1 MTKPLLNGICMAVLL
16 FIVNPPLPAADSND
30 DDSLES
36 LANRLISMRGKVD
49 ELQSELNIK
58 REEHRSRMAYLAA
71 QQSDMEATRN
81 REELRVRQLEKDME
95 DLRTEAAAAGSSS
108 ETLTP
113 IVVAY
118 VQQLR
123 QYVANGFPFKRG
135 ERFAA
140 LEDIDLQLGS
150 GAISAQ
156 RAINRLWV
164 FVEDEIRLSRENAIY
179 SQSIPLNGE
188 NVLVDVV
195 KLGNA
200 MMYFR
205 TRDLKY
211 GRAVETPS
219 GWSFELLDSTD
230 DQEQVAKLFDS
241 MRKQIRQ
248 GYFELPNA
256 LPQSDGASS

>member
-1 MTKPLLNGICMAVLL
+1 MTKTLFNGICTAVLL
-16 FIVNPPLPAADSND
+16 FILNPPLPAAESTA

-58 REEHRSRMAYLAA
+58 
-71 QQSDMEATRN
+71 

-113 IVVAY
+113 IVVTY

-123 QYVANGFPFKRG
+123 HYVEKGFPFKRG
-135 ERFAA
+135 ERVAA
-140 LEDIDLQLGS
+140 LDDIDLQLSS

-156 RAINRLWV
+156 RAINRMWV

-195 KLGNA
+195 KLGTA

-205 TRDLKY
+205 TRDLRY
-211 GRAVETPS
+211 GRAVETAS
-219 GWSFELLDSTD
+219 GWSFELLDSAG

-256 LPQSDGASS
+256 LPIRAGASS

>member
-1 MTKPLLNGICMAVLL
+1 
-16 FIVNPPLPAADSND
+16 
-30 DDSLES
+30 LEA
-36 LANRLISMRGKVD
+36 LATRLIEMRGQVD

-58 REEHRSRMAYLAA
+58 REEHRNRMAYLAA
-71 QQSDMEATRN
+71 QQSDIEATRN
-81 REELRVRQLEKDME
+81 REELRVRQLEKDMAE
-95 DLRTEAAAAGSSS
+95 LRAMAAAAGSGA
-108 ETLTP
+108 ETLSPLVSTC
-113 IVVAY
+113 I
-118 VQQLR
+118 QQLR
-123 QYVANGFPFKRG
+123 EHVEKGFPFKRG
-135 ERFAA
+135 ERIAA
-140 LEDIDLQLGS
+140 LAELDLQLSS

-156 RAINRLWV
+156 RAVNRLWV

-179 SQSIPLNGE
+179 TQSIPLNGE

-219 GWSFELLDSTD
+219 GWSFELLDSAND
-230 DQEQVAKLFDS
+230 REQVARLFDS

-248 GYFELPNA
+248 GYFELPYA
-256 LPQSDGASS
+256 LPQSAGASS